1 MTAHIHPDGLARCTW
16 PGLETP
22 EYTHYHDTE
31 WGVPTADDHKL
42 FEKLILEGFQAGLSW
57 LTILRKRE
65 HFRNVFHGFA
75 PEKIARYKEA
85 DVARL
90 MADPGIVRNKMKVE
104 ATIDNARAF
113 LKLQERTSLSAFL
126 WAFQDGKAVVNRH
139 ASHGDVPPKTDV
151 SAAMSKALLKEGFRF
166 VGPTTLYAFMQSMGF
181 VNDHLV
187 GCHRHAACA
196 KMQTGWTVKLVE

>member
-1 MTAHIHPDGLARCTW
+1 MSAHIYPDGLARCTW
-16 PGLETP
+16 PGLGSP
-22 EYTHYHDTE
+22 DYKHYHDTE
-31 WGVPTADDHKL
+31 WGVPCADDRKL

-57 LTILRKRE
+57 ITILRKRE
-65 HFRNVFHGFA
+65 HFRNVFHGFD
-75 PEKIARYKEA
+75 PETIARYTET

-113 LKLQERTSLSAFL
+113 LKLQDRTSLSAFL
-126 WAFQDGKAVVNRH
+126 WGFQDGKAVINRH
-139 ASHGDVPPKTDV
+139 KAHGDVPPKTEV
-151 SAAMSKALLKEGFRF
+151 STAISKALLKEGFRF

-187 GCHRHAACA
+187 GCHRHKACA
-196 KMQTGWTVKLVE
+196 AMQRGWRV